1 MTFFCKSWE
10 QDISHA
16 NLAGIIFC
24 HITLFIY
31 PVPQIFSLSTP
42 NEILL
47 FSSAAGVLFML
58 FALGSIRF
66 LAPQC
71 QLDKVLG
78 IAVCSRKSLK
88 DVLICTPLLLFA
100 IGAVTWHWKYTLEKL
115 DIPFEHTQQLLEYA
129 DLSHPLTLILL
140 IIMAVGIIPP
150 VEEILFRRVIF
161 GQLAK
166 LSNFNI
172 AGFITAGL
180 FSAAHSFAAGIPGL
194 FIMGLTLQWMYSKNR
209 NLADCIILHA
219 LFNAISIGCAVIS
232 KTVQC

>member
-115 DIPFEHTQQLLEYA
+115 DIPFEHTQQLLE
-129 DLSHPLTLILL
+129 
-140 IIMAVGIIPP
+140 
-150 VEEILFRRVIF
+150 
-161 GQLAK
+161 
-166 LSNFNI
+166 
-172 AGFITAGL
+172 
-180 FSAAHSFAAGIPGL
+180 
-194 FIMGLTLQWMYSKNR
+194 
-209 NLADCIILHA
+209 
-219 LFNAISIGCAVIS
+219 
-232 KTVQC
+232 